1 MATPIKRIEKEFF
14 FKALYDKKIPLI
26 YLWDQQ
32 KYYLT
37 LENSVKTEE
46 LVLKLNKPIPG
57 LKPRT
62 KMELMFD
69 FQGQVISCTIEIDT
83 IKDRLITAEIPEFLY
98 KNLDRSYSRIAVPQD
113 LQMRFSFHHDRYNLP
128 FPKVNNFEDDAAED
142 PGKKD
147 PLVPNV
153 SALLERMGAWVKGLG
168 GNYKLVIFK
177 DVKPS
182 TTEERVV
189 AETGKAFYLASTRE
203 PFPEAD
209 PFPERRIITADLF
222 KRYLESTGV
231 DPKYL
236 DDTCKRFVQAKLTRG
251 IFSDVWVPILFQEYI
266 VGYIRIWLSN
276 SWAPPLDAAALDTL
290 FKYSRNL
297 VYSLKAN
304 GFFEKGRRR
313 NETFVGRIIDISVS
327 GLLFAYP
334 KSSLSSALLVNS
346 QLLIGLVTASRTLNV
361 NSRIVRRFRDSSL
374 NYYGCHFLDISFDD
388 MRYLFEYLYGKAL
401 SEEDTIFQIGK
412 M

>member
-26 YLWDQQ
+26 YLRDQK

-37 LENSVKTEE
+37 LESSAKATE
-46 LVLKLNKPIPG
+46 LILKPGKPIAG

-62 KMELMFD
+62 RMELMFD
-69 FQGQVISCTIEIDT
+69 FQGQVISCVIEIDT
-83 IKDRLITAEIPEFLY
+83 IKDGIITAEIPEFLY

-128 FPKVNNFEDDAAED
+128 FPKVSNFEDDLAERS
-142 PGKKD
+142 GKN
-147 PLVPNV
+147 PLAQNV

-182 TTEERVV
+182 STEERVV
-189 AETGKAFYLASTRE
+189 AETGKTFFLASTRE

-209 PFPERRIITADLF
+209 PFPEERIITVSLF

-251 IFSDVWVPILFQEYI
+251 IFSDVWVPLLFQEYI
-266 VGYIRIWLSN
+266 IGYIHVWINN
-276 SWAPPLDAAALDTL
+276 SWASRFEIAALDTL
-290 FKYSRNL
+290 FKYAREL
-297 VYSLKAN
+297 VHSLKIN
-304 GFFEKGRRR
+304 GFFEKGRRPK
-313 NETFVGRIIDISVS
+313 EVFVGRVMDISVS

-346 QLLIGLVTASRTLNV
+346 QLLIKLITADRTLDI

-374 NYYGCHFLDISFDD
+374 SYYGCHFLDTSFED

-401 SEEDTIFQIGK
+401 GEDTIFQIGK

>member
-14 FKALYDKKIPLI
+14 FKVLYDKKIPLI
-26 YLWDQQ
+26 YLWDQK
-32 KYYLT
+32 KYCLT
-37 LENSVKTEE
+37 LENSVKTSEM
-46 LVLKLNKPIPG
+46 VLKLDKPIPM

-62 KMELMFD
+62 KMELVFD
-69 FQGQVISCTIEIDT
+69 FQGQVISCVIEIDT
-83 IKDRLITAEIPEFLY
+83 IKDRIITAEVPEFLY
-98 KNLDRSYSRIAVPQD
+98 KNLDRSYSRIAMPRD
-113 LQMRFSFHHDRYNLP
+113 LQMRFSFHYDRYNLP
-128 FPKVNNFEDDAAED
+128 FPKVNNFEDDSVED
-142 PGKKD
+142 PGGKN

-153 SALLERMGAWVKGLG
+153 SALLEHMGAWVKKLG

-203 PFPEAD
+203 SFPETD

-236 DDTCKRFVQAKLTRG
+236 DDTSKRFVQAKLSRG
-251 IFSDVWVPILFQEYI
+251 IFSDAWVPILFQEYI
-266 VGYIRIWLSN
+266 VGYIHVWINS
-276 SWAPPLDAAALDTL
+276 SWAPSFDAASLDTL
-290 FKYSRNL
+290 FKYSKNL
-297 VYSLKAN
+297 VHSLKIN
-304 GFFEKGRRR
+304 GFFEKGRRT
-313 NETFVGRIIDISVS
+313 NETFVGRVIDISVS

-346 QLLIGLVTASRTLNV
+346 QILIRLITSGRTLNI

-374 NYYGCHFLDISFDD
+374 NYYGCHFLDTSFDD
-388 MRYLFEYLYGKAL
+388 VRYLFEYLYGKAIG
-401 SEEDTIFQIGK
+401 EDTVFQIGK

>member
-26 YLWDQQ
+26 YLREQK

-37 LENSVKTEE
+37 LENQVKAAE
-46 LVLKLNKPIPG
+46 LVLKPDKPIGG

-69 FQGQVISCTIEIDT
+69 FQGQVISCVIEIDT
-83 IKDRLITAEIPEFLY
+83 IKDGIITAEVPEFLY
-98 KNLDRSYSRIAVPQD
+98 KNLDRSYFRITVPQD

-128 FPKVNNFEDDAAED
+128 FPKVGSFADDSAEGPD
-142 PGKKD
+142 KN
-147 PLVPNV
+147 PLVQNV

-168 GNYKLVIFK
+168 GNYKLVVFK

-189 AETGKAFYLASTRE
+189 AETGKAFYLASTRA

-209 PFPERRIITADLF
+209 PFSEDRVITAGLF

-236 DDTCKRFVQAKLTRG
+236 DDTCKRFVQAKLGRG
-251 IFSDVWVPILFQEYI
+251 IFSDIWVPILFQEYI
-266 VGYIRIWLSN
+266 IGYIHVWINN
-276 SWAPPLDAAALDTL
+276 SWAPPFDAASLNTL
-290 FKYSRNL
+290 FKYAREL
-297 VYSLKAN
+297 VCSLKIN
-304 GFFEKGRRR
+304 GFFEKGRRP
-313 NETFVGRIIDISVS
+313 NEVFVGRIIDISVS

-334 KSSLSSALLVNS
+334 KSSLASALLVNS
-346 QLLIGLVTASRTLNV
+346 QLLIRLITAARTINT

-374 NYYGCHFLDISFDD
+374 SYYGCHFLDTSFDD
-388 MRYLFEYLYGKAL
+388 MRYLFEYLYGKTL
-401 SEEDTIFQIGK
+401 GEDTIFQIGK

>member
-14 FKALYDKKIPLI
+14 FKALYDKKIPLV
-26 YLWDQQ
+26 YLWDQR

-37 LENSVKTEE
+37 LENSVKERE
-46 LVLKLNKPIPG
+46 LVLKLDKPIPG

-69 FQGQVISCTIEIDT
+69 FQGQIISCVIEIDA
-83 IKDRLITAEIPEFLY
+83 IKDRIITAEIPEFLY

-113 LQMRFSFHHDRYNLP
+113 FQMRFSFHHDRYNLP
-128 FPKVNNFEDDAAED
+128 FPKVSNFEDDSAED
-142 PGKKD
+142 PARKD

-153 SALLERMGAWVKGLG
+153 SALLERLGAWVKSLG
-168 GNYKLVIFK
+168 ANHKLVIFK

-203 PFPEAD
+203 SFPETD
-209 PFPERRIITADLF
+209 PFPEKRIITADLF

-236 DDTCKRFVQAKLTRG
+236 EDTARRFVQAKLTRG
-251 IFSDVWVPILFQEYI
+251 IFSDAWVPILFQEYI
-266 VGYIRIWLSN
+266 VGYIHVWISN
-276 SWAPPLDAAALDTL
+276 NWAPPFDAAALDTL
-290 FKYSRNL
+290 FKYSRGL
-297 VYSLKAN
+297 VHSLKIN
-304 GFFEKGRRR
+304 GFFEKGRRH
-313 NETFVGRIIDISVS
+313 NETFVGRVIDISVS

-346 QLLIGLVTASRTLNV
+346 QILITLVTSDRTLTI

-374 NYYGCHFLDISFDD
+374 NYYGCHFLDTPFDD
-388 MRYLFEYLYGKAL
+388 MRYLFEYLYGKAIG
-401 SEEDTIFQIGK
+401 EDTIFQIGK

>member
-26 YLWDQQ
+26 YLWDQK

-37 LENSVKTEE
+37 LENSVKTSEM
-46 LVLKLNKPIPG
+46 VLKLDKPIPM

-62 KMELMFD
+62 KMELVFD
-69 FQGQVISCTIEIDT
+69 FQGQVISCVIEIDA
-83 IKDRLITAEIPEFLY
+83 IKDRIITAEVPEFLY
-98 KNLDRSYSRIAVPQD
+98 KNLDRSYSRIAVPRD
-113 LQMRFSFHHDRYNLP
+113 LQMRFSFHYDRYNLP
-128 FPKVNNFEDDAAED
+128 FPKVNNFEDDSEKD
-142 PGKKD
+142 PGGKD

-153 SALLERMGAWVKGLG
+153 SALLEHMGAWVKNLG

-203 PFPEAD
+203 SFPKTD

-236 DDTCKRFVQAKLTRG
+236 DDTSKRFVQAKLSKG
-251 IFSDVWVPILFQEYI
+251 IFSDAWVPILFQEYI
-266 VGYIRIWLSN
+266 VGYIRVWINS
-276 SWAPPLDAAALDTL
+276 SWAPSFDAASLDTL
-290 FKYSRNL
+290 FKYSRKL
-297 VYSLKAN
+297 VHSLKIN
-304 GFFEKGRRR
+304 GFFEKGRRT
-313 NETFVGRIIDISVS
+313 NEVFVGKVIDISVS

-346 QLLIGLVTASRTLNV
+346 QILINLITSGRTLNI

-374 NYYGCHFLDISFDD
+374 NYYGCHFLDTSFDD
-388 MRYLFEYLYGKAL
+388 VRYLFEYLYGKAL
-401 SEEDTIFQIGK
+401 GEDTVFQIGK

>member
-14 FKALYDKKIPLI
+14 FKALYDKRIPLV
-26 YLWDQQ
+26 YLRDQK

-37 LENSVKTEE
+37 LEKPVKEE
-46 LVLKLNKPIPG
+46 LVLRLDKPIAG

-69 FQGQVISCTIEIDT
+69 FQGQVISCMIEIDT
-83 IKDRLITAEIPEFLY
+83 IKDGVITTEIPEFLY
-98 KNLDRSYSRIAVPQD
+98 KNLDRSYSRITVPRD
-113 LQMRFSFHHDRYNLP
+113 LQMRFSFHFDRYNLP
-128 FPKVNNFEDDAAED
+128 FPKVSNFEDDSTGTPINDLPAQ
-142 PGKKD
+142 
-147 PLVPNV
+147 NV
-153 SALLERMGAWVKGLG
+153 SALLEHIGAWVKNLG
-168 GNYKLVIFK
+168 GSYKLVIFK
-177 DVKPS
+177 DVKPT

-209 PFPERRIITADLF
+209 PFPEGRIITVGLF

-251 IFSDVWVPILFQEYI
+251 IFSDAWVPILFQEYI
-266 VGYIRIWLSN
+266 VGYIHVWIKNNWS
-276 SWAPPLDAAALDTL
+276 PPLNAAALGTL
-290 FKYSRNL
+290 FKYAKDI
-297 VYSLKAN
+297 VHSLKAN
-304 GFFEKGRRR
+304 GFFEKGRRPR
-313 NETFVGRIIDISVS
+313 EAFVGRVIDISVS

-346 QLLIGLVTASRTLNV
+346 QLLIRLITASRTIGV
-361 NSRIVRRFRDSSL
+361 NAKIVRRYRDSSL
-374 NYYGCHFLDISFDD
+374 AYYGCHFLDTSFED

-401 SEEDTIFQIGK
+401 SDTDTIFQIGK

>member
-26 YLWDQQ
+26 YLWDQK
-32 KYYLT
+32 KYFLT
-37 LENSVKTEE
+37 LESPVKTE
-46 LVLKLNKPIPG
+46 LILKLDKPIAE

-69 FQGQVISCTIEIDT
+69 FQGQVISCVIEIDA
-83 IKDRLITAEIPEFLY
+83 IKDGIITAGIPEFLY

-113 LQMRFSFHHDRYNLP
+113 LQMRFTFHSDRYNLP
-128 FPKVNNFEDDAAED
+128 FPKVSNFVDDSAGD
-142 PGKKD
+142 PVKN
-147 PLVPNV
+147 PLVQSV
-153 SALLERMGAWVKGLG
+153 SALVENLDAWVKGLG
-168 GNYKLVIFK
+168 GNCKVVIFK
-177 DVKPS
+177 DANPS

-203 PFPEAD
+203 PLPETD
-209 PFPERRIITADLF
+209 PFSDGRIITAGLF

-236 DDTCKRFVQAKLTRG
+236 DDTCSRFVQSKLGRG
-251 IFSDVWVPILFQEYI
+251 IFADVWAPILFQEYI
-266 VGYIRIWLSN
+266 VGYIHVWSKN
-276 SWAPPLDAAALDTL
+276 SWTPPLGATVLDTL
-290 FKYSRNL
+290 YKYARDL
-297 VYSLKAN
+297 VYSLKIN

-313 NETFVGRIIDISVS
+313 NEAFVGRVMDISVS

-346 QLLIGLVTASRTLNV
+346 TLLIRLITAGRTINV
-361 NSRIVRRFRDSSL
+361 NAKIVRRYRDSSL
-374 NYYGCHFLDISFDD
+374 GYYGCHFLDTSFDD
-388 MRYLFEYLYGKAL
+388 MGYLFEYLYGKAL
-401 SEEDTIFQIGK
+401 SDTDAAIFQIGK